1 MAKLRIAV
9 AFLAFCFS
17 QFQVALAAESIVADA
32 TKLDLTLGV
41 AYTTDAKFRG
51 VLVQPKWQPAVEIA
65 YERGPLFASTDH
77 GIGLKIREEGTFA
90 AGLGANYQSGRSEKE
105 DHRYRGL
112 GNVAGSIEAHAFFE
126 WLPFGPALTL
136 YGDVGSGLSGAR
148 GTLYSAGARLGFPLM
163 SNLSGFFDSSFT
175 GANERYVRA
184 FYGVSAEQAV
194 ASGYKAYMPRAGI
207 YEIASVIGASYDV
220 TPKWSLIVSFGT
232 TRRLGSVAASPLID
246 HRSYPVGLV
255 VSSYHF

>member
-1 MAKLRIAV
+1 MAPMAKLRIAV

-17 QFQVALAAESIVADA
+17 QFQVALAAESIAAEA

-51 VLVQPKWQPAVEIA
+51 VLVQPKWQPAVEID

-77 GIGLKIREEGTFA
+77 GIGLKVGEDGTFA

-126 WLPFGPALTL
+126 WLPLGPALTL
-136 YGDVGSGLSGAR
+136 YGDAGSALSGAR
-148 GTLYSAGARLGFPLM
+148 GTLYSAGVRLGFPLLPK
-163 SNLSGFFDSSFT
+163 LSGFFDSSFT

-194 ASGYKAYMPRAGI
+194 ASGYEAYTPRAGI
-207 YEIASVIGASYDV
+207 YEIAGVI
-220 TPKWSLIVSFGT
+220 
-232 TRRLGSVAASPLID
+232 
-246 HRSYPVGLV
+246 
-255 VSSYHF
+255 